1 MTIGQAARYALN
13 AIPEFASKVLAR
25 SSGREI
31 FYGFAVNRMKLADH
45 GITNP
50 KRAYFYKTAEAACF
64 LIDVQWMAH
73 IFSQFV
79 SHRDG
84 FHRNEDKKSLYLNVK
99 IGTKDVDSKKV
110 PIYERQLVPNDNPN
124 AIYKLVK
131 NPITWEYEREQVP
144 AQDWLEAENLY
155 VAKRNRPSQHS
166 NYAIY
171 ADVEYAEG
179 SKKPV
184 PKRAGLTPLEYLRR
198 YEPINAFALLCFGFA
213 STHSVLSAVVPCFI
227 SKDSDFTVSNYMSSL
242 ASKIGGDR
250 FFSPTQSKS
259 SLDFVWEKADSA
271 ALAIAYGC
279 NTFDA
284 AKQWR
289 ASFKNQAIDPLVE
302 GLKFF
307 SNLSLCAFHTW
318 TLFTKQHIRQL
329 IIVGRGLGIALIAVE
344 EVRKQ
349 FLDDVRKTYSLEI
362 VENTTRRASTTR
374 GFN

>member
-73 IFSQFV
+73 IFLNSSRTVTVFIETKIK
-79 SHRDG
+79 SHCILMLKLERKMLIAKRCPYMRDN
-84 FHRNEDKKSLYLNVK
+84 FL
-99 IGTKDVDSKKV
+99 
-110 PIYERQLVPNDNPN
+110 PNDNPN

-179 SKKPV
+179 SKKRV

-213 STHSVLSAVVPCFI
+213 STHSVLSTVVPCFI

-242 ASKIGGDR
+242 ASKIGRSILRRMARQRPGRRRRGRHPHAQPVERGDEEPAEPAPQVAANR
-250 FFSPTQSKS
+250 VAAAVQDSTTSARSWRSTTTTCRTSSSPSKRAS
-259 SLDFVWEKADSA
+259 STCCSA
-271 ALAIAYGC
+271 A
-279 NTFDA
+279 T
-284 AKQWR
+284 
-289 ASFKNQAIDPLVE
+289 ASGPAPP
-302 GLKFF
+302 
-307 SNLSLCAFHTW
+307 
-318 TLFTKQHIRQL
+318 R
-329 IIVGRGLGIALIAVE
+329 
-344 EVRKQ
+344 
-349 FLDDVRKTYSLEI
+349 
-362 VENTTRRASTTR
+362 
-374 GFN
+374 